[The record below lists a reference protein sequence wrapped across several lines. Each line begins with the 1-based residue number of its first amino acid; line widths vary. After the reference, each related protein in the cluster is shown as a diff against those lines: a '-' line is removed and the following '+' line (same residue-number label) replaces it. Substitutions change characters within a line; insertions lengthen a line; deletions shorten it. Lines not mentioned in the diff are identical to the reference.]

1 MEMFYFQLV
10 GIICL
15 LGLGGY
21 FIYSRGK
28 VAKLNEQLMD
38 KKIVINELA
47 EHANKMEKE
56 ISAVVDVKP
65 VKVKKQNT
73 VKPKTE
79 KLVKP
84 KTEKVSKVK
93 KTKK

>member
-21 FIYSRGK
+21 FIYSRSK
-28 VAKLNEQLMD
+28 VAQLNEKLMD

-47 EHANKMEKE
+47 EHANRMEKE
-56 ISAVVDVKP
+56 ISAVIDVKP
-65 VKVKKQNT
+65 VKVKKQNSI
-73 VKPKTE
+73 KQ
-79 KLVKP
+79 

>member
-21 FIYSRGK
+21 FIYSRNK
-28 VAKLNEQLMD
+28 VAQLNEKLMD

-47 EHANKMEKE
+47 EHANRMEKE
-56 ISAVVDVKP
+56 ISAVIDIKP
-65 VKVKKQNT
+65 VKVKKQNSI
-73 VKPKTE
+73 KQ
-79 KLVKP
+79 